1 MSLTAEFEVAELGSA
16 CDCVMSVFVNHW
28 TNCLTLFS
36 FFCTMMS
43 LQYNV
48 HKKLR
53 VCFTVIVLTCL
64 FSIRYNN
71 NTKLKCYVVNDPIRE
86 FAEQICF
93 ELFTPYCY
101 INTA

>member
-16 CDCVMSVFVNHW
+16 CDCIMSVFVNHW

-48 HKKLR
+48 HKKL
-53 VCFTVIVLTCL
+53 
-64 FSIRYNN
+64 
-71 NTKLKCYVVNDPIRE
+71 
-86 FAEQICF
+86 
-93 ELFTPYCY
+93 
-101 INTA
+101 